1 MPRLKRAIAVILITA
16 LLVDLAPIST
26 IQAAQIE
33 SPGENIS
40 GIHVTPTEVGVQS
53 SDLPDSGFRPLS
65 NELGSGASS
74 PMFGR
79 RNDEPEQLHLT
90 PKNISLENPAP
101 LAPQSSAAPAKEVS
115 AKITQGIEALKPE
128 TSKPLRGLIS
138 LPAFAMPMA
147 KFLPHSKISAAK
159 TPSLSE
165 TLFDGAQLHA
175 RSLFPQ
181 EEIEPLHAS
190 FPNLLTLPGNTH
202 LVANLNGNQSLL
214 PQPNAP
220 QENKTQ
226 VKLPKSLWS
235 LFWASSILTSFGT
248 FFYILSQPFLVMSAL
263 KESKT
268 MMGVLRN
275 IQLGTM
281 AVVNLLPVGLM
292 VDKTNFRILF
302 VSTMFGRTA
311 LMATVPL
318 LFFIGHF
325 SFLTLASVT
334 IANAVFQGVQAIVYG
349 AASNALVGTD
359 GKLNKEASAVITKY
373 SSLAGIIFPI
383 AAGAIVG
390 SLVWHFGSAGY
401 AIAYGLYSLF
411 LLSAIPVYWF
421 GIKDPREGLEINTFR
436 QFFSAA
442 RQLIRHLFTKSSKA
456 ALQALKGMAKNFQF
470 KRADN
475 PTPAPSWLESLLKFL
490 ARHEATQGL
499 AYILK
504 NRILKVW
511 LFSSS
516 LDSLLSDALPMVV
529 FPIFIGKLLV
539 PPAHLPAILASL
551 FGTAGGVLG
560 LTFAVESLGLFLGAW
575 MMQGSR
581 GDALIQKI
589 GVKGFYRISGI
600 SSPLFW
606 LMWLFPA
613 VLFPGAFWINLPL
626 VLAVQFLTSLFHAP
640 IGVAMAPVV
649 RQEIPDESLG
659 RVASA
664 FFIVQILSSALGG
677 IAMGVL
683 LDFVSISSAMI
694 IAAVSVTLMGVI
706 DWVIP
711 HWLSGKAQASP
722 NAVQK
727 DDKIA
732 AISFAPRFS
741 YA

>member
-1 MPRLKRAIAVILITA
+1 MFLFKRAIAVVLTA
-16 LLVDLAPIST
+16 AIFVNLAPVSA
-26 IQAAQIE
+26 IQAAQI
-33 SPGENIS
+33 SDAGENIS
-40 GIHVTPTEVGVQS
+40 AIQNIKGIVN
-53 SDLPDSGFRPLS
+53 PDF
-65 NELGSGASS
+65 N
-74 PMFGR
+74 
-79 RNDEPEQLHLT
+79 
-90 PKNISLENPAP
+90 LEGNPNFQTLNFPP
-101 LAPQSSAAPAKEVS
+101 LAPGNLSLKNLEPLSLREPILPASPKTPVASPGLSKISQPSAVSPQAQEPKSSQKSFSLPTNAKALSKLSPQSKTLPAEASSISESLFDGSQPHANDATQPEV
-115 AKITQGIEALKPE
+115 E
-128 TSKPLRGLIS
+128 PL
-138 LPAFAMPMA
+138 LPAFSRILSPVERASSI
-147 KFLPHSKISAAK
+147 FNSHDHSS
-159 TPSLSE
+159 
-165 TLFDGAQLHA
+165 
-175 RSLFPQ
+175 
-181 EEIEPLHAS
+181 
-190 FPNLLTLPGNTH
+190 
-202 LVANLNGNQSLL
+202 L
-214 PQPNAP
+214 PQPP
-220 QENKTQ
+220 QQEGAKTK

-235 LFWASSILTSFGT
+235 LFWASSILTSFGAY
-248 FFYILSQPFLVMSAL
+248 FYILSQPFLVMQAL
-263 KESKT
+263 KKSKT

-311 LMATVPL
+311 LMAAVPL

-325 SFLTLASVT
+325 SFLALAGVT
-334 IANAVFQGVQAIVYG
+334 VANAVFQGIQAIVYG
-349 AASNALVGTD
+349 AASNAFVGTD

-390 SLVWHFGSAGY
+390 TLVGHFGFAGY

-421 GIKDPREGLEINTFR
+421 GIKDPRQNLEINTFG
-436 QFFSAA
+436 QFFRAA
-442 RQLIRHLFTKSSKA
+442 GRLIGNLFKKSSISA
-456 ALQALKGMAKNFQF
+456 FQTLKDLSKSFQF
-470 KRADN
+470 KNSDETHSR
-475 PTPAPSWLESLLKFL
+475 SLWLNSLLAFL
-490 ARHEATQGL
+490 SRHEATQGL

-539 PPAHLPAILASL
+539 PPVHLPAILASL

-581 GDALIQKI
+581 GDSLIQKF
-589 GVKGFYRISGI
+589 GVKGFYRIAGI

-613 VLFPGAFWINLPL
+613 VLFPGAFWVNLPM
-626 VLAVQFLTSLFHAP
+626 VLAVQFLTSFFHTP

-649 RQEIPDESLG
+649 RKEIPDDYLG

-664 FFIVQILSSALGG
+664 FFIIQILSSALGG
-677 IAMGVL
+677 ISMGVL
-683 LDFVSISSAMI
+683 LDFVPIGSAMI
-694 IAAVSVTLMGVI
+694 IAAASVTLMGVI
-706 DWVIP
+706 DWIIP
-711 HWLSGKAQASP
+711 HWLSGKT
-722 NAVQK
+722 NAPLKAAGQS
-727 DDKIA
+727 DKIA
-732 AISFAPRFS
+732 MIGFATNLRF
-741 YA
+741 A